1 MRTWL
6 RDFDLVLFGT
16 MVVLCLIGVVTIY
29 CAAYQLDVGAA
40 RPYHLRQLVWFAL
53 GLVLMLPAITID
65 YHVLARM
72 AWPIYGAVLLLL
84 VLVLLVG
91 TFGGGAQRW
100 IGIGFMRAQPSEMMK
115 LALLLLLAVLLD
127 RRRERIR
134 NGAVLLGVLLVAV
147 VPMALIL
154 RQPDLGTMLALV
166 PMVAVLLYLVGARR
180 RHLYGL
186 TGLGL
191 GLLPLGWFMLE
202 GYQKTRLLSFL
213 HPSTDPLGSSY
224 QLVQS
229 RIAVG
234 SGEWFGKGWLGGTQ
248 TQLNF
253 LPVQH
258 TDFIF
263 SVYAEQWGFVG
274 VVLLLVLYAVLL
286 VQGITIALGARD
298 LLGSLLCMG
307 VVTLLMVQVFV
318 NLGMTVGLVPI
329 TGLPLPFLSYGGSSL
344 LIFMIAIGLLLNVRL
359 RQHVN

>member
-6 RDFDLVLFGT
+6 REFDFLLFGA
-16 MVVLCLIGVVTIY
+16 MMLLCIVGVVTIY

-40 RPYHLRQLVWFAL
+40 RPYHLRQMVWIVA

-65 YHVLARM
+65 YRVLARLS
-72 AWPIYGAVLLLL
+72 WPIYGAVMLMLML
-84 VLVLLVG
+84 VLVVG

-100 IGIGFMRAQPSEMMK
+100 LGVGFLRAQPSEMMK
-115 LALLLLLAVLLD
+115 LALLLLLAAVLN
-127 RRRERIR
+127 RQQERIQD
-134 NGAVLLGVLLVAV
+134 GVVLFGVLLIALI
-147 VPMALIL
+147 PMALIL
-154 RQPDLGTMLALV
+154 RQPDLGTTLALV
-166 PMVAVLLYLVGARR
+166 PMVAVLLYLSGAAR
-180 RHLYGL
+180 RHLMTL

-202 GYQKTRLLSFL
+202 GYQKDRLLSFL

-234 SGEWFGKGWLGGTQ
+234 SGQWLGKGWLGGTQ

-263 SVYAEQWGFVG
+263 SVYAEQWGFIG
-274 VVLLLVLYAVLL
+274 VLALLFLYAVLL
-286 VQGITIALGARD
+286 VQGITIALNARD

-307 VVTLLMVQVFV
+307 VVTLVMVQVFI

-344 LIFMIAIGLLLNVRL
+344 LMFMIAIGLVLNVRL
-359 RQHVN
+359 RQHVF